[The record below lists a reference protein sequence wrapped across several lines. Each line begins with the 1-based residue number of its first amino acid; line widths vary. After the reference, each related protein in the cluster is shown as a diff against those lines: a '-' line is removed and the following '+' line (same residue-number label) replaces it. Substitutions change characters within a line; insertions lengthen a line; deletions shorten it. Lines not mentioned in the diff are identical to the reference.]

1 MDFDAIKSLDRK
13 YHMPA
18 YNRFNVAIVSGKGS
32 IAVDVA
38 GREYVDF
45 SSGIGV
51 NCLGYADAGWA
62 DAISKQASTLQH
74 ISNLYYSPVQV
85 QLAEKLCEKS
95 GFSKVFFCNSGAE
108 ANECAIKMARKYS
121 FDNYNSERNEII
133 TLVNSFHGRTV
144 TTLAATGQDEFHKY
158 FFPFT
163 EGFSYVN
170 AQDISALKQAIKDKT
185 CAVMMELIQGEG
197 GVLPLDVNYVKEVAA
212 VCKEAGLLLIFD
224 EVQTGVGRTGRLYA
238 WEHYNV
244 KPDII
249 TSAKGLGGGLPF
261 GACMC
266 DDKLADVLSFGTH
279 GTTYGGN
286 PVACAGSSYVL
297 DRVANE
303 EFLETV
309 REKGEYMRNRLLD
322 MNRVSAVRGMG
333 LMIGADIEGNA
344 REIVSECIENGLL
357 ILTAK
362 TALRMLPPLN
372 ITYKE
377 IDRGLD
383 ILNKVLSGEKV

>member
-1 MDFDAIKSLDRK
+1 MDFDAIKKLDRK

-32 IAVDVA
+32 IVVDVA

-51 NCLGYADAGWA
+51 NCLGYADAGWV
-62 DAISKQASTLQH
+62 DVISKQASTLQH

-108 ANECAIKMARKYS
+108 ANECAIKLARKYS
-121 FDNYNSERNEII
+121 FDNYSGERNEII

-144 TTLAATGQDEFHKY
+144 TTLAATGQDEFHQY

-170 AQDISALKQAIKDKT
+170 AQDISALKQAINDKT

-197 GVLPLDVNYVKEVAA
+197 GVLPLEANYVKEVAD
-212 VCKEAGLLLIFD
+212 VCKDAGLLLIFD

-249 TSAKGLGGGLPF
+249 TSAQGLGGGLPF

-266 DDKLADVLSFGTH
+266 DEKLADVLSFGTH

-286 PVACAGSSYVL
+286 PVACAGSNYVL
-297 DRVANE
+297 EHIANE
-303 EFLETV
+303 EFLASV
-309 REKGEYMRNRLLD
+309 REKGEYIRNRLLN
-322 MNRVSAVRGMG
+322 MNGVSAVRGMG
-333 LMIGADIEGNA
+333 LMIGADIVGNA

-372 ITYKE
+372 ITYEE

>member
-1 MDFDAIKSLDRK
+1 MDFDAIKKLDRK

-62 DAISKQASTLQH
+62 DAISKHASTLQH

-121 FDNYNSERNEII
+121 FDNYSSERNEII

-144 TTLAATGQDEFHKY
+144 TTLAATGQDEFHQY

-170 AQDISALKQAIKDKT
+170 AQDISALKQAINDKT

-197 GVLPLDVNYVKEVAA
+197 GVLPLDTNYVKEVAD
-212 VCKEAGLLLIFD
+212 VCKDAGLLLIFD
-224 EVQTGVGRTGRLYA
+224 
-238 WEHYNV
+238 
-244 KPDII
+244 
-249 TSAKGLGGGLPF
+249 
-261 GACMC
+261 
-266 DDKLADVLSFGTH
+266 
-279 GTTYGGN
+279 
-286 PVACAGSSYVL
+286 
-297 DRVANE
+297 
-303 EFLETV
+303 
-309 REKGEYMRNRLLD
+309 
-322 MNRVSAVRGMG
+322 
-333 LMIGADIEGNA
+333 
-344 REIVSECIENGLL
+344 
-357 ILTAK
+357 
-362 TALRMLPPLN
+362 
-372 ITYKE
+372 
-377 IDRGLD
+377 
-383 ILNKVLSGEKV
+383 